1 MVLHALFSEFEH
13 LCVNQGVRL
22 PNSHSICRLNA
33 DGIRG
38 NKYTMPGLHGF
49 KILAQQGWVIWF
61 IVRRYVWDSDMP
73 GVLVADEFGVGK
85 SFTLGAAAM
94 ICQLQTVK
102 VAMGLPQLILWG
114 NTFEERLVIAQ
125 NDYTKFFGK
134 EQK

>member
-1 MVLHALFSEFEH
+1 
-13 LCVNQGVRL
+13 
-22 PNSHSICRLNA
+22 
-33 DGIRG
+33 
-38 NKYTMPGLHGF
+38 
-49 KILAQQGWVIWF
+49 
-61 IVRRYVWDSDMP
+61 MP

-134 EQK
+134 EQKWDLLQRLNSLPRHLFEIL